1 VCFNRPPM
9 DRQPALHLHALLT
22 ALDPSVAEPAIQPLE
37 RLVAGPGS
45 GDALL
50 TAIVG
55 ASGVGK
61 SELVNALAGARV
73 VTVGPLRPTTTDIVI
88 WGNVDPG
95 YLAGARISDPDPL
108 DGLAL
113 VDTPAAEQYP
123 ETVSAVLDRVDTV
136 VFVTSLERYADEITA
151 TLLTMIRD
159 RGIPMLVVLSIGS
172 WDPSEL
178 GGVADDAGS
187 KLGTPIDVVVGE
199 DIGPLRTLLDR
210 MANDRDALR
219 DQRDRAAAAFCA
231 TRTRAVAGVLGEQV
245 VASRALV
252 EKAND
257 AFARARVDRQ
267 ELAVVAD
274 EEWEV
279 AAPHIVTMT
288 AVATDR
294 AISELATEVA
304 ADSVFSR
311 SVADAASSL
320 PSIDQGPI
328 DDWYRATTSSAL
340 VAMKRRRLHPL
351 RTRAVRDEMWRLSID
366 FGRRPS
372 NRVRKALRDRLPDL
386 RIDGGAAFSASL
398 RDAGSAR
405 IRAFKADLDPANRV
419 SPEDLRTAAD
429 ALESSGPTPGEAAD
443 DAA

>member
-1 VCFNRPPM
+1 M
-9 DRQPALHLHALLT
+9 DRQPALHLHALLV

-37 RLVAGPGS
+37 RLVDRPGS
-45 GDALL
+45 GDVLI

-61 SELVNALAGARV
+61 SALVNALADARV
-73 VTVGPLRPTTTDIVI
+73 VTVGPLRPTTTDIAI
-88 WGNVDPG
+88 WGHVDPG
-95 YLAGARISDPDPL
+95 YLAGTEISDPDPL

-113 VDTPAAEQYP
+113 VDTPAAEHYP
-123 ETVSAVLDRVDTV
+123 DTVAAVLDRVDTV
-136 VFVTSLERYADEITA
+136 VFVTSIERYADEITA
-151 TLLTMIRD
+151 TLLTAIRE

-172 WDPSEL
+172 RDPAEF
-178 GGVADDAGS
+178 GGVADDASS
-187 KLGTPIDVVVGE
+187 KLGSPIDVVVGE
-199 DIGPLRTLLDR
+199 DVGSLRALLDR
-210 MANDRDALR
+210 MVDDRGALR

-231 TRTRAVAGVLGEQV
+231 TRTRAVADVLEERA
-245 VASRALV
+245 VASRVLV
-252 EKAND
+252 EEAND
-257 AFARARVDRQ
+257 AFARARVDRGQ
-267 ELAVVAD
+267 LAVVAD

-279 AAPHIVTMT
+279 AAPQIASMT
-288 AVATDR
+288 ADATDR

-304 ADSVFSR
+304 ADDIFSR

-328 DDWYRATTSSAL
+328 DDWHRTTTNSAL
-340 VAMKRRRLHPL
+340 ASMKRRRLHPL

-372 NRVRKALRDRLPDL
+372 TRVRKALRDRLPDL
-386 RIDGGAAFSASL
+386 RLDGGAAFIASL

-405 IRAFKADLDPANRV
+405 IDAFKADLDPSNRV

-429 ALESSGPTPGEAAD
+429 ALDSSGLTPGEAAD

>member
-1 VCFNRPPM
+1 M
-9 DRQPALHLHALLT
+9 DRQPALRLHALLA

-45 GDALL
+45 DDALI

-61 SELVNALAGARV
+61 SELVNALAGDRV
-73 VTVGPLRPTTTDIVI
+73 VTVGPLRPTTTDIAI
-88 WGNVDPG
+88 WGHVDPR
-95 YLAGARISDPDPL
+95 YLAGTEISDPDPL
-108 DGLAL
+108 DGLVL
-113 VDTPAAEQYP
+113 VDTPAAEHYP

-151 TLLTMIRD
+151 TLLTTIRE
-159 RGIPMLVVLSIGS
+159 RGIPTLVVLSTGS
-172 WDPSEL
+172 RDPSEA
-178 GGVADDAGS
+178 GGVADDASS
-187 KLGTPIDVVVGE
+187 KLGTPIDVVMGQ
-199 DIGPLRTLLDR
+199 DAGPLRVLLDR
-210 MANDRDALR
+210 MVDDSDAVR
-219 DQRDRAAAAFCA
+219 GQCDRAAAAFCA
-231 TRTRAVAGVLGEQV
+231 TRTRAVAEALGEQV
-245 VASRALV
+245 VASRVLV

-257 AFARARVDRQ
+257 AFTRARVDRRQ
-267 ELAVVAD
+267 LAVVAD

-279 AAPHIVTMT
+279 AAPAIVTMT
-288 AVATDR
+288 AHATDR

-304 ADSVFSR
+304 EDEIFAR

-320 PSIDQGPI
+320 PSVDQGPI
-328 DDWYRATTSSAL
+328 DDWYQATTSSAL
-340 VAMKRRRLHPL
+340 ASMKRRRLHPL
-351 RTRAVRDEMWRLSID
+351 RTKAVRDEMWRLSID

-372 NRVRKALRDRLPDL
+372 TRVRKALRDRLPDL
-386 RIDGGAAFSASL
+386 RIDGGAAFTASL

-405 IRAFKADLDPANRV
+405 VGAFQADLDPANRV

-429 ALESSGPTPGEAAD
+429 ALDSSGPTPGEAAD

>member
-1 VCFNRPPM
+1 M
-9 DRQPALHLHALLT
+9 DRQPALHLHALLA

-45 GDALL
+45 GDALI

-61 SELVNALAGARV
+61 SELVNALAGDRV
-73 VTVGPLRPTTTDIVI
+73 VTVGPLRPTTTDIAI
-88 WGNVDPG
+88 WGHVDPR
-95 YLAGARISDPDPL
+95 YLAGTEISDPDPL
-108 DGLAL
+108 DGLVL
-113 VDTPAAEQYP
+113 VDTPAAEHYP

-151 TLLTMIRD
+151 TLLTTIRE
-159 RGIPMLVVLSIGS
+159 RGIPTLVVLSTGS
-172 WDPSEL
+172 RDPSEA
-178 GGVADDAGS
+178 GGVADDASS
-187 KLGTPIDVVVGE
+187 KLGTPIDVVMGQ
-199 DIGPLRTLLDR
+199 DAGPLRVLLDR
-210 MANDRDALR
+210 MVDDSDAVR
-219 DQRDRAAAAFCA
+219 GQCDRAAAAFCA
-231 TRTRAVAGVLGEQV
+231 TRTRAVAEALGEQV
-245 VASRALV
+245 VASRVLV

-257 AFARARVDRQ
+257 AFTRARVDRRQ
-267 ELAVVAD
+267 LAVVAD

-279 AAPHIVTMT
+279 AAPAIVTMT
-288 AVATDR
+288 AHATDR

-304 ADSVFSR
+304 EDEIFAR

-320 PSIDQGPI
+320 PSVDQGPI
-328 DDWYRATTSSAL
+328 DDWYQATTSSAL
-340 VAMKRRRLHPL
+340 ASMKRRRLHPL
-351 RTRAVRDEMWRLSID
+351 RTKAVRDEMWRLSID

-372 NRVRKALRDRLPDL
+372 TRVRKALRDRLPDL
-386 RIDGGAAFSASL
+386 RIDGGAAFTASL

-405 IRAFKADLDPANRV
+405 IGAFQADLDPANRV

-429 ALESSGPTPGEAAD
+429 ALDSSGPIPGEAAD